1 MDTKRAGRLS
11 GIHTEPYGRS
21 AAKNLVQ
28 GPRFFKREQISNG
41 GPFWHR
47 HIAAALRGITRHSSR
62 WTIGLKALQASED
75 ARLEK
80 KQARRDRRACPEA

>member
-47 HIAAALRGITRHSSR
+47 HIAGALRGITRRSSR
-62 WTIGLKALQASED
+62 WTIGLKALQAALAWKTAD
-75 ARLEK
+75 I
-80 KQARRDRRACPEA
+80 RALQRTEVVET